1 MFLSAISIDSCVIIN
16 YIIYKTFLSL
26 LITCFHYRRNIQI
39 KDCFEINSKQT
50 IKMSKKDEYLKFK
63 NFEKKVK
70 SPFMIYAYFESILV
84 LKIIESKIQ
93 MSLMS
98 TNMKKM
104 LLVVMV
110 IN

>member
-1 MFLSAISIDSCVIIN
+1 
-16 YIIYKTFLSL
+16 
-26 LITCFHYRRNIQI
+26 
-39 KDCFEINSKQT
+39 
-50 IKMSKKDEYLKFK
+50 MSKKDEYLKFK